1 MLAYRIIR
9 AWIRPLHPVIHC
21 RSIMHLLMPVIYTSS
36 YLPFLMFQSTLLL
49 NMSHGGNF
57 NMYKSN
63 DIYPHEKLTSRTTV
77 YFYLVLC
84 FKIG

>member
-1 MLAYRIIR
+1 
-9 AWIRPLHPVIHC
+9 
-21 RSIMHLLMPVIYTSS
+21 MPVIYTSS
-36 YLPFLMFQSTLLL
+36 YLPFPMFQSTLLL

-57 NMYKSN
+57 DMYKSN